1 LNVRRIRRINPHPVK
16 SDNDSAPES
25 ISETDD
31 WLNRNRDLDNP
42 NDSEDDCAADNES
55 DIGPNSG
62 IEDLECPEQQDV
74 RAASNVP

>member
-1 LNVRRIRRINPHPVK
+1 
-16 SDNDSAPES
+16 
-25 ISETDD
+25 
-31 WLNRNRDLDNP
+31 LDNP